1 MPRRNMPR
9 ARSRPQPAPRRG
21 ILVGGNFTV
30 DRVKL
35 IERYPE
41 EDSLASIL
49 GESVNNGGLAFNVL
63 TDLARLD
70 AGVPLG
76 AIGRVGDDPS
86 GAWVLA
92 ECQRLGISTAGI
104 RPTRGVS
111 TSYTDVMS
119 VRGTGHR
126 TFFHHRGANARLD
139 SADFDLSRT
148 RAKLLHL
155 GYLLLLDRLDRPS
168 RTHGTR
174 AGMVLARAQRV
185 GLLTSIDVVSEDTDR
200 YRSIVLPALR
210 WVDYLF
216 ANEFE
221 TEKLTGLRVRGPR
234 GRLLPGRI
242 RAAATRLLR
251 GGVRQV
257 VLHFGEGAG
266 AFAADGSFAWQGSVR
281 LPRSEI
287 AGSTGAGDAFAAGFL
302 LGVHEELPIP
312 EALRYGVSVAAASLR
327 APGASRGIGRLARCL
342 ALGARYGYRR
352 ALGRD

>member
-1 MPRRNMPR
+1 MRS
-9 ARSRPQPAPRRG
+9 ARGERPEPASRRG

-41 EDSLASIL
+41 QDSLASIV
-49 GESVNNGGLAFNVL
+49 GESISNGGLAFNVL
-63 TDLARLD
+63 TDLGRLR
-70 AGVPLG
+70 AGVPLS
-76 AIGRVGDDPS
+76 AVGRVGDDPS
-86 GAWVLA
+86 GAWVLG
-92 ECQRLGISTAGI
+92 ECRKLGISTAGI
-104 RPTRGVS
+104 RRTPGAS

-139 SADFDLSRT
+139 VGDFDFSRT
-148 RAKLLHL
+148 RSKLLHL

-174 AGMVLARAQRV
+174 AGEVLARAQGA

-200 YRSIVLPALR
+200 YQSVVLPALR
-210 WVDYLF
+210 WVDILF

-221 TEKLTGLRVRGPR
+221 AEKMSGLRLRDSR
-234 GRLLPGRI
+234 GRLLEGRI
-242 RAAATRLLR
+242 RAAASRLFR
-251 GGVRQV
+251 DGVRQV

-266 AFAADGSFAWQGSVR
+266 ALAPDGSFVWQGSVR
-281 LPRSEI
+281 LPKSEI

-302 LGVHEELPIP
+302 LGVHDELPVA

-327 APGASRGIGRLARCL
+327 APGASRGVGSLARCL
-342 ALGARYGYRR
+342 ALGKKYGYRR
-352 ALGRD
+352 KP